1 MHWFFCYLEQ
11 PHLVQ
16 QEFQDLT
23 DSSTSSGSVVASY
36 TCSTRNYPPT
46 TVTWLRNGDPL
57 VIDNEYYSTTQV
69 ITDRVSSSYKSV
81 LLVHKVTEV
90 FGNPPP
96 TYACSISTAGGNVV
110 GYIDR
115 GITG

>member
-1 MHWFFCYLEQ
+1 MDHFFCYLGR
-11 PHLVQ
+11 PYLVQ
-16 QEFQDLT
+16 QEFQHLT
-23 DSSTSSGSVVASY
+23 DSPTSSGSVVARY
-36 TCSTRNYPPT
+36 TCSTRNCPPT
-46 TVTWLRNGDPL
+46 TVTWLRNGAPV
-57 VIDNEYYSTTQV
+57 VIDNVYYSATQV
-69 ITDRVSSSYKSV
+69 LTDRVSSSYESV

-110 GYIDR
+110 GYIER